1 MKVITLTFM
10 WLILLTERRMCEIIV
25 RKYISASRGG
35 FLGNSFQLLRAIC
48 VRLAACGSENAAVRY
63 TCIFNG
69 HIQCSAFITFKSA
82 FTPCFSQINNLYKT
96 EEMLKS
102 VWQDNC
108 NLIHRLRSDT
118 DSISSCGTSA
128 LCRSHIMR
136 PGFTKVIRVILYGNG
151 SELSEMSL
159 CEATARQKLSH
170 FAWAELGNLW
180 MCPLAFAEAALASCS
195 FHSTLGRSGYSV
207 KSLKTLLVY
216 VLGCR
221 LSYWIKMLL
230 LCVGFKVIKWI
241 VLVVNTDWLVQWS
254 SLVIFHDL
262 TDLTC
267 LPYHCASPMVDRYF
281 MLPSNVLSYPGLFLV

>member
-10 WLILLTERRMCEIIV
+10 WFILLTERGMCEIIV
-25 RKYISASRGG
+25 KYISASRVG

-48 VRLAACGSENAAVRY
+48 VRPAACSSENAVVRY
-63 TCIFNG
+63 SCIFNG
-69 HIQCSAFITFKSA
+69 HIRCSAFITFKSA
-82 FTPCFSQINNLYKT
+82 FTPCFSLINNLYKK

-102 VWQDNC
+102 VWQDKC

-128 LCRSHIMR
+128 LCRSRIMR
-136 PGFTKVIRVILYGNG
+136 PGFAKVIRVILYGNG

-170 FAWAELGNLW
+170 FARAELGNLW

-207 KSLKTLLVY
+207 KSLKTLLVC

-221 LSYWIKMLL
+221 LSYWMKMLL
-230 LCVGFKVIKWI
+230 LCVGLKWI
-241 VLVVNTDWLVQWS
+241 RLIFLVLNADWSVQWS
-254 SLVIFHDL
+254 SCVIFHDS
-262 TDLTC
+262 TALTC
-267 LPYHCASPMVDRYF
+267 AHRPWWIVIFCCIATCCHVRDCF
-281 MLPSNVLSYPGLFLV
+281 